1 MLTIL
6 LYGAASWVI
15 FRRHLRLIE
24 HYHQRCLRPILNI
37 HWSDFV
43 TNTEVLEVAT
53 FTSIEIMPLKTQ
65 HRWAGRV
72 SGIEEHRLS
81 TITIYGELATGHR
94 DRGTPRKRYKD
105 TLKRSFATCKVDHRK
120 WTTQST
126 NRMNWRR
133 TSSFETRWRATMEDK
148 RRRRKTGTL
157 LTPPLNRPC
166 RAGAVGK
173 CLSRMFHQLSAFLH
187 QTWTSSGIFVR
198 AKQSYDNYWA
208 IKSTTKTMC
217 LDLSALGTIQRRR
230 A

>member
-1 MLTIL
+1 MILQHVTEDLDDEDGVYIRFRIDVSLFNKDKKINVYKAVVLTIL

-105 TLKRSFATCKVDHRK
+105 TLKRSFATCKVDH
-120 WTTQST
+120 
-126 NRMNWRR
+126 
-133 TSSFETRWRATMEDK
+133 
-148 RRRRKTGTL
+148 
-157 LTPPLNRPC
+157 
-166 RAGAVGK
+166 
-173 CLSRMFHQLSAFLH
+173 
-187 QTWTSSGIFVR
+187 
-198 AKQSYDNYWA
+198 
-208 IKSTTKTMC
+208 
-217 LDLSALGTIQRRR
+217 
-230 A
+230 